1 MKITRLL
8 QASAVVG
15 VAALTMAGCASGSG
29 DSGSNAEAAE
39 PTTMKLAL
47 HQAQTHPSFI
57 ALEAF
62 GEELA
67 EATDGRWN
75 IEVYPDSQLG
85 DQAEY
90 IQSVK
95 DGVIDLAIVSAP
107 QLENVNDDF
116 VVFSLPTVFDSIEH
130 QMSVLSDDEVVG
142 DVYASLEESDS
153 ITVVGGLTQGARS
166 IYLKDKIAETPDDLA
181 GKKIRVQESPVFI
194 SMINALGASPTPMAF
209 SEVYTGLQGGVI
221 DGAENNEISY
231 FTQKHYEVAPFF
243 SFTRHL
249 IGADFLISNTD
260 TLAEMSEEDRAAFDE
275 GWTNAWEEHTE
286 LWNSETEKA
295 IAGAEEGG
303 ATFEEVDSEA
313 FVDALTPLLD
323 EFITT
328 DSQQELYDAIRASAE

>member
-1 MKITRLL
+1 
-8 QASAVVG
+8 
-15 VAALTMAGCASGSG
+15 
-29 DSGSNAEAAE
+29 
-39 PTTMKLAL
+39 
-47 HQAQTHPSFI
+47 
-57 ALEAF
+57 
-62 GEELA
+62 
-67 EATDGRWN
+67 
-75 IEVYPDSQLG
+75 
-85 DQAEY
+85 
-90 IQSVK
+90 
-95 DGVIDLAIVSAP
+95 
-107 QLENVNDDF
+107 
-116 VVFSLPTVFDSIEH
+116 
-130 QMSVLSDDEVVG
+130 MSVLSDDEVVG

-275 GWTNAWEEHTE
+275 GWTKAWEQHTE

-328 DSQQELYDAIRASAE
+328 DSQQELYDDIRASAE